1 MTLSPRTCAP
11 QNMYFLCFQR
21 RGSLHLSPRQ
31 SQTHS
36 SQNYLISSASI
47 PNPMAQE
54 FLHPGARQNAMKWSV
69 GMIILLA
76 GAHMLFNRQSNC
88 NHVLLDV
95 PAHSYPS
102 KTASL
107 QAYSSAPQS
116 LGANL
121 NKVSL
126 SIFLLRLSSFSLT
139 FPDAC
144 SHFRDV
150 WEQCS
155 RSRFRVGLQ
164 ERAKVIQ

>member
-1 MTLSPRTCAP
+1 ME
-11 QNMYFLCFQR
+11 
-21 RGSLHLSPRQ
+21 RG
-31 SQTHS
+31 
-36 SQNYLISSASI
+36 YDYI
-47 PNPMAQE
+47 
-54 FLHPGARQNAMKWSV
+54 V
-69 GMIILLA
+69 V
-76 GAHMLFNRQSNC
+76 GAHMLFNRQGNC

-144 SHFRDV
+144 SHFWDV
-150 WEQCS
+150 LEQRS

-164 ERAKVIQ
+164 ERAHVIE